1 MLPPII
7 YTPPPKPKKIENRK
21 SRIQLRST
29 GIIRNS
35 GEIDET
41 EETSG
46 LDRPTPV
53 AYKPSTDT
61 ETAIKGS
68 ERKPKSTTGLLEP
81 LAGLQMRA
89 VTHKRLHLPQRHID
103 CRAKRKC
110 KMTDSQPALKGLIE
124 YGREHGIQLAGSSG
138 LKLGYRRDLQP

>member
-7 YTPPPKPKKIENRK
+7 YTPPPRPKKIESRK

-46 LDRPTPV
+46 SERPAPV
-53 AYKPSTDT
+53 AYKPPTDT
-61 ETAIKGS
+61 GTAIEGS
-68 ERKPKSTTGLLEP
+68 ERKPKSTTGLLDEGTLKVIL
-81 LAGLQMRA
+81 LAQE
-89 VTHKRLHLPQRHID
+89 Q
-103 CRAKRKC
+103 AK
-110 KMTDSQPALKGLIE
+110 
-124 YGREHGIQLAGSSG
+124 
-138 LKLGYRRDLQP
+138 

>member
-1 MLPPII
+1 MSRHHILPPII
-7 YTPPPKPKKIENRK
+7 YTPPPKPKKIESRK

-29 GIIRNS
+29 SIIRNS

-53 AYKPSTDT
+53 AYKPPTDT

-68 ERKPKSTTGLLEP
+68 ERKPKSTTGLLDESTLKVML
-81 LAGLQMRA
+81 LAQE
-89 VTHKRLHLPQRHID
+89 Q
-103 CRAKRKC
+103 AK
-110 KMTDSQPALKGLIE
+110 
-124 YGREHGIQLAGSSG
+124 
-138 LKLGYRRDLQP
+138 

>member
-7 YTPPPKPKKIENRK
+7 YTPPPKPKKIESRK

-29 GIIRNS
+29 SIIRNS

-53 AYKPSTDT
+53 AYKPPTDT

-68 ERKPKSTTGLLEP
+68 ERKPKSTTGLLDESTLKVML
-81 LAGLQMRA
+81 LAQE
-89 VTHKRLHLPQRHID
+89 Q
-103 CRAKRKC
+103 AK
-110 KMTDSQPALKGLIE
+110 
-124 YGREHGIQLAGSSG
+124 
-138 LKLGYRRDLQP
+138 

>member
-1 MLPPII
+1 MSRHHILPPII

-53 AYKPSTDT
+53 AHKPPTDT

-68 ERKPKSTTGLLEP
+68 ERKPKSTTGLLDEGTLKVML
-81 LAGLQMRA
+81 LAQE
-89 VTHKRLHLPQRHID
+89 Q
-103 CRAKRKC
+103 AK
-110 KMTDSQPALKGLIE
+110 
-124 YGREHGIQLAGSSG
+124 
-138 LKLGYRRDLQP
+138 